1 MILEKYKKENEY
13 KEIDINILTEDTIRL
28 INTLL
33 NNLDGP
39 AALDEYYSYIDNL
52 IDYFNHKKN
61 MFLKY
66 DRNMIDKI
74 YSYRRYMSRLNKKI
88 TVRHIKKE
96 YINFPKYELIIP
108 DTFLLEWNFEKNKKS
123 QDYYNIHKKV
133 YEKIIKKITHN
144 EISSFNKIDNFS
156 NVVSYEKEIDTDK
169 KSLDNYFNSIKIP
182 TDIRYLNQYIET
194 YINSLID
201 LKGTDIHELDRN
213 EKDETKLIMS
223 ALKMVELKTNYVK
236 CVINIFF
243 NFYLNKLKIY
253 LPNLEEKEE
262 MFYMNESVFMIFN
275 NTDRLLLEAEEF
287 RTFGYDKDKLKMV
300 DNRHFRWLKDSM
312 DGIRF
317 YVDSIYHQAVKHLNK
332 FYDYERLKELDNFN
346 IYNNKYLSMKVEDIK
361 NYRDFIDN
369 EKNYFLM
376 KLESPMN
383 YLNHKE
389 NIHDREILIKRIDQ
403 RDSIYKSLT
412 HDYDEIIKYIDFL
425 KNVNKEDEYSLL
437 FDRYYKDLGIFMD
450 EEMETIREKL
460 LSYEIDL
467 EQSYIPSGAEDY
479 GKFIY
484 KLSQRDDYDKIL
496 PLLNRYEQLQRVNGQ
511 DLFIIYSPIT
521 IPINKELFPNSMKLL
536 AYLIYFRNKAI
547 DIEII

>member
-96 YINFPKYELIIP
+96 YINFPKFDLIIP

-123 QDYYNIHKKV
+123 QDYYNIHKKL

-223 ALKMVELKTNYVK
+223 A
-236 CVINIFF
+236 
-243 NFYLNKLKIY
+243 
-253 LPNLEEKEE
+253 
-262 MFYMNESVFMIFN
+262 
-275 NTDRLLLEAEEF
+275 
-287 RTFGYDKDKLKMV
+287 
-300 DNRHFRWLKDSM
+300 
-312 DGIRF
+312 
-317 YVDSIYHQAVKHLNK
+317 
-332 FYDYERLKELDNFN
+332 
-346 IYNNKYLSMKVEDIK
+346 
-361 NYRDFIDN
+361 
-369 EKNYFLM
+369 
-376 KLESPMN
+376 
-383 YLNHKE
+383 
-389 NIHDREILIKRIDQ
+389 
-403 RDSIYKSLT
+403 
-412 HDYDEIIKYIDFL
+412 
-425 KNVNKEDEYSLL
+425 
-437 FDRYYKDLGIFMD
+437 
-450 EEMETIREKL
+450 
-460 LSYEIDL
+460 
-467 EQSYIPSGAEDY
+467 
-479 GKFIY
+479 
-484 KLSQRDDYDKIL
+484 
-496 PLLNRYEQLQRVNGQ
+496 
-511 DLFIIYSPIT
+511 
-521 IPINKELFPNSMKLL
+521 
-536 AYLIYFRNKAI
+536 
-547 DIEII
+547 